1 MSDTKNYFEKMKEN
15 FKKLPYEFNVTLL
28 HFYMSNNKPCFDKNG
43 NYDVRAKNS
52 AGLKPE
58 TVYNVIKTIGPYNL
72 NIEKF
77 TNILIDF
84 DEEDNTYIGELWIP
98 TNLLQNLIDED
109 GEEYSKVLSKEDE
122 IFLLENFSLKRT
134 QRIKE
139 DISNLENLL

>member
-28 HFYMSNNKPCFDKNG
+28 HFDMSNKKPCFDKNCSY
-43 NYDVRAKNS
+43 NVRAKNS
-52 AGLKPE
+52 AGLNPE
-58 TVYNVIKTIGPYNL
+58 TVYDVIKTIGPYGL
-72 NIEKF
+72 NIKDF
-77 TNILIDF
+77 TNI
-84 DEEDNTYIGELWIP
+84 EDKTYIGRLWIP
-98 TNLLQNLIDED
+98 TNLLHNLID
-109 GEEYSKVLSKEDE
+109 EDE